1 MSKGYIRNRTRAPR
15 QPRGESAKKV
25 RTNRAEKIVAR
36 GLRGR
41 IAAAIKDSDGNLA
54 TIRLN
59 CLLTKG
65 SIKRALHKLGY
76 NCRARAIT
84 IP

>member
-15 QPRGESAKKV
+15 QHKDRPAKKV
-25 RTNRAEKIVAR
+25 RANRAEKVVAR
-36 GLRGR
+36 SLRGR
-41 IAAAIKDSDGNLA
+41 IATAIKDSDGNLT

-65 SIKRALHKLGY
+65 SIKRALNKLGY